1 MLSTPLLVFLNV
13 PVIGTVLP
21 LTAPTVCVNPP
32 GNAPL
37 FQLNVLA
44 TPLLI
49 CNCGSTLM
57 PVLLHTEATVVFTP
71 TGSAFTGT
79 VIVNEGP
86 VHPALVGVTVYTA
99 FNTPP
104 VKFRNVSVMTPDPV
118 PPPPTTCV
126 NPVGKLRTHANVLVN
141 PLVMLLCGS
150 NVKLTFEHCATGTLL
165 LP

>member
-1 MLSTPLLVFLNV
+1 MYTTLSTPLLVFLNV

-21 LTAPTVCVNPP
+21 LVAPTVCVKPP

-86 VHPALVGVTVYTA
+86 VHPALVGVTV
-99 FNTPP
+99 
-104 VKFRNVSVMTPDPV
+104 
-118 PPPPTTCV
+118 
-126 NPVGKLRTHANVLVN
+126 
-141 PLVMLLCGS
+141 
-150 NVKLTFEHCATGTLL
+150 
-165 LP
+165 

>member
-1 MLSTPLLVFLNV
+1 LLVFLNV

-21 LTAPTVCVNPP
+21 LVAPAVCVKPP

-49 CNCGSTLM
+49 ANCGSTLM

-71 TGSAFTGT
+71 TGSASTGT
-79 VIVNEGP
+79 MIVKEGP

-104 VKFRNVSVMTPDPV
+104 VKLRNVSVITPV
-118 PPPPTTCV
+118 PAPGVTTV
-126 NPVGKLRTHANVLVN
+126 NPAGKLRTHANVLIN
-141 PLVMLLCGS
+141 PLVMLVCGL
-150 NVKLTFEHCATGTLL
+150 NVKLAFEHWAAGTLL